1 MKVWMYS
8 PSGYN
13 LVPSI
18 LACERLPERLTICPW
33 DIEASI
39 AAKRGNTMRRMW
51 IILIISE
58 LCYVPWYSL
67 GVIGGED
74 FLKRKSLAFIKL

>member
-1 MKVWMYS
+1 MKFWMYS
-8 PSGYN
+8 PSGCT

-18 LACERLPERLTICPW
+18 LACEGLTICSW

-58 LCYVPWYSL
+58 LCYVPWYSQ

>member
-1 MKVWMYS
+1 
-8 PSGYN
+8 
-13 LVPSI
+13 
-18 LACERLPERLTICPW
+18 
-33 DIEASI
+33 
-39 AAKRGNTMRRMW
+39 MRRMW

>member
-1 MKVWMYS
+1 
-8 PSGYN
+8 
-13 LVPSI
+13 
-18 LACERLPERLTICPW
+18 
-33 DIEASI
+33 
-39 AAKRGNTMRRMW
+39 MRRMW

-74 FLKRKSLAFIKL
+74 FLKRKSLAFTKLRIFSRLSKRRLPTPRIIFLPLPE

>member
-1 MKVWMYS
+1 
-8 PSGYN
+8 
-13 LVPSI
+13 
-18 LACERLPERLTICPW
+18 
-33 DIEASI
+33 
-39 AAKRGNTMRRMW
+39 MRRMW

-74 FLKRKSLAFIKL
+74 FLKRKSLAFTKLRIFSRLSKWPLPSPRIIFLPLPD